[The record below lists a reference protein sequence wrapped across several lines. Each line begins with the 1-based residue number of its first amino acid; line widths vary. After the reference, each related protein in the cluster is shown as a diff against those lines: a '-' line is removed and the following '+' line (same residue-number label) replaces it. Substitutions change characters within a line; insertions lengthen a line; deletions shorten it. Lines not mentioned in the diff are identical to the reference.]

1 MDLPTTITTVL
12 LYAYL
17 VGFVLLS
24 RQAKE
29 SAGRNIDSFAK
40 PEGTQIWTALLFKIG
55 FVGAAAWRL
64 FRATFP
70 TWVPQWPP
78 MFDWLVW
85 PGFVAVFV
93 GVCVALGAQSQMA
106 GSWRIGAVEG
116 TLGTLVTGG
125 FFAFS
130 RNPVFVGQLALFAG
144 LALVKP
150 DIVQVILSACVWIAA
165 VWQVRIEE
173 PILAKS
179 LGQGYRD
186 YAARTPR
193 WLGFSKE

>member
-1 MDLPTTITTVL
+1 MDLLITLSAAL
-12 LYAYL
+12 LCAYL
-17 VGFVLLS
+17 VAFVLFT
-24 RQAKE
+24 RQAQKGSE
-29 SAGRNIDSFAK
+29 RNIDSFAK
-40 PEGTQIWTALLFKIG
+40 PEGAQIWTALLFKIG
-55 FVGAAAWRL
+55 FVGSAAWSL
-64 FRATFP
+64 FRARFSTL
-70 TWVPQWPP
+70 VPQWPP
-78 MFDWLVW
+78 MMDLLVW
-85 PGFVAVFV
+85 PGIASVFI
-93 GVCVALGAQSQMA
+93 GACVALGAQSQMA

-116 TLGTLVTGG
+116 TLGTLVTRG

>member
-1 MDLPTTITTVL
+1 MDLPLTFSAAL
-12 LYAYL
+12 LCAYL
-17 VGFVLLS
+17 AGFVLLT
-24 RQAKE
+24 RQVEKA
-29 SAGRNIDSFAK
+29 AGRNIDTFAK
-40 PEGTQIWTALLFKIG
+40 PEGAQIWTALLYKIG
-55 FVGAAAWRL
+55 FVGGAAWSL
-64 FRATFP
+64 LRATFS
-70 TWVPQWPP
+70 TLVPQWPP
-78 MFDWLVW
+78 MLDWLVW
-85 PGFVAVFV
+85 PGIASVFV
-93 GVCVALGAQSQMA
+93 GACVALGAQAQMA

-116 TLGTLVTGG
+116 TLGTLVTRG

-150 DIVQVILSACVWIAA
+150 DVVQAILSACVWIAA

-179 LGQGYRD
+179 LGQTYRD
-186 YAARTPR
+186 YAVRTPR

>member
-1 MDLPTTITTVL
+1 
-12 LYAYL
+12 
-17 VGFVLLS
+17 
-24 RQAKE
+24 
-29 SAGRNIDSFAK
+29 
-40 PEGTQIWTALLFKIG
+40 
-55 FVGAAAWRL
+55 
-64 FRATFP
+64 
-70 TWVPQWPP
+70 
-78 MFDWLVW
+78 
-85 PGFVAVFV
+85 
-93 GVCVALGAQSQMA
+93 MA

-116 TLGTLVTGG
+116 TLGTLVTRG

-193 WLGFSKE
+193 WLGLSKE